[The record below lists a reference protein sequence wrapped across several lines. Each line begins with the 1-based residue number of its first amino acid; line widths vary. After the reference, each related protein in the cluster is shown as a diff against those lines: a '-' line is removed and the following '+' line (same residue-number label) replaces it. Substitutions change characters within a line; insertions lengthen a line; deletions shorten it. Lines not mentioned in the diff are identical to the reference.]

1 MTALDANDIAR
12 ARGPQGLRDVWD
24 TTPVNGPCGKPARIQ
39 LVPFNEIAVGTQ
51 RRYLVKGLIP
61 HPGLSVIWGPP
72 KSGKSFWTFDLV
84 MHVALGWEYRR
95 RRVYQGP
102 VVYCCFEGQS
112 GIKARVEAFRHQV
125 QIDRR
130 QDVPFFLQAVTL
142 DLVRDH
148 AELIEAV
155 SATLGATKPVAVVLD
170 TLNRSLMG
178 SEFSDTDMS
187 NYVRAADAIRD
198 AFGCS
203 VLVVHH
209 CGINDSRPRGHTSLT
224 GAADAQLAVKRDG
237 GGNIFV
243 TVEFMKDGN
252 EGESIAARL
261 EFVEVGTD
269 EDGEPIT
276 SCVVVEIDGSCVKVP
291 KRGKSLSKSAQIALK
306 ALQIA
311 VTKAGEVPFAS
322 NYIPSNVRI
331 VSVGLWR
338 EYCLWDGHQRQR
350 RLAS

>member
-1 MTALDANDIAR
+1 M
-12 ARGPQGLRDVWD
+12 
-24 TTPVNGPCGKPARIQ
+24 
-39 LVPFNEIAVGTQ
+39 
-51 RRYLVKGLIP
+51 
-61 HPGLSVIWGPP
+61 
-72 KSGKSFWTFDLV
+72 
-84 MHVALGWEYRR
+84 
-95 RRVYQGP
+95 
-102 VVYCCFEGQS
+102 YCCFEGQS
-112 GIKARVEAFRHQV
+112 GINARVEAFRQQV

-130 QDVPFFLQAVTL
+130 QDVPFFLQAITL

-148 AELIEAV
+148 AELIEVV
-155 SATLGATKPVAVVLD
+155 SATLKATKPVAVVLD

-276 SCVVVEIDGSCVKVP
+276 SCVVVEIDGQLCEGSE
-291 KRGKSLSKSAQIALK
+291 
-306 ALQIA
+306 
-311 VTKAGEVPFAS
+311 AGEKP
-322 NYIPSNVRI
+322 
-331 VSVGLWR
+331 
-338 EYCLWDGHQRQR
+338 
-350 RLAS
+350 